1 MVNKDLEK
9 KLINLIKDKAK
20 MSDEQINIM
29 IKETMEEYNNLLDFS
44 GALVIIAKNYDIDLS
59 PFDGTNDSGKDV
71 KFTSVKDIKGD
82 SKDINIVGL
91 ISEILPLKSY
101 KKKDNS
107 DGFYFKFE
115 VQEKTDTIPV
125 IAWEPLHNLLDLPDF
140 KIGSI
145 VKILSAY
152 AKKGLKDQIELHL
165 SKNSQVELEPSEVD
179 NKLLPT
185 EFVDLAFTELNSI
198 NSPQKDLN
206 IRVRVKSIF
215 PIKNYN
221 KPDGSE
227 SQFMKIILADSSGE
241 KPMVIFDEKV
251 NDFKQIN
258 PNDIITVSKIY
269 SKRNKIAPDLIELIP
284 SANSLVTVVVPST
297 EVVPVPSNYAP
308 IVPIDEFKKQPAKGS
323 VKGTLV
329 GKEPLKV
336 IQSKN
341 GPLNLVKIKIMDD
354 SGQISINFWGD
365 DVSVLDSINEGA
377 EIIIY
382 DLYGKTNTYTKEIE
396 GNYSRSSRVVQ
407 SNK

>member
-1 MVNKDLEK
+1 M
-9 KLINLIKDKAK
+9 
-20 MSDEQINIM
+20 
-29 IKETMEEYNNLLDFS
+29 
-44 GALVIIAKNYDIDLS
+44 
-59 PFDGTNDSGKDV
+59 
-71 KFTSVKDIKGD
+71 
-82 SKDINIVGL
+82 
-91 ISEILPLKSY
+91 
-101 KKKDNS
+101 
-107 DGFYFKFE
+107 
-115 VQEKTDTIPV
+115 
-125 IAWEPLHNLLDLPDF
+125 
-140 KIGSI
+140 
-145 VKILSAY
+145 
-152 AKKGLKDQIELHL
+152 
-165 SKNSQVELEPSEVD
+165 
-179 NKLLPT
+179 
-185 EFVDLAFTELNSI
+185 
-198 NSPQKDLN
+198 N

-323 VKGTLV
+323 VKGKLV

-354 SGQISINFWGD
+354 SGQISINFWGK

-382 DLYGKTNTYTKEIE
+382 DLYGKKK
-396 GNYSRSSRVVQ
+396 
-407 SNK
+407 NKHLY